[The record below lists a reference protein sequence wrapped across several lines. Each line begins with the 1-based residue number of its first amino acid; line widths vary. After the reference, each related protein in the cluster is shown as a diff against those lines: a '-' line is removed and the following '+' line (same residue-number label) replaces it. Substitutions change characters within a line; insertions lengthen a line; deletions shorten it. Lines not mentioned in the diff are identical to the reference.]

1 MSKTDRMKAVAIEN
15 KWFAMV
21 LSQMYTSQKNSQNL
35 RFKLKSETTD
45 EMLPPFNG
53 NALAAN
59 YNIYSNFNPLLNF
72 DYYFKME
79 SDDFYTFNNRFF
91 RSNVSSYEASVME
104 KLQIVC
110 LKENGDAIMLGFGLL
125 DDENLFKM
133 TFDSLTEHKFLL
145 YNIR

>member
-1 MSKTDRMKAVAIEN
+1 LSKTDRMKAVAIEN

-21 LSQMYTSQKNSQNL
+21 LSQMYTSQKNSQNVQ
-35 RFKLKSETTD
+35 FKLKSEETD

-53 NALAAN
+53 NALTAN
-59 YNIYSNFNPLLNF
+59 YSIYSNFNTMLNI
-72 DYYFKME
+72 DYYFKMQ
-79 SDDFYTFNNRFF
+79 SDDYYTFNNRFF
-91 RSNVSSYEASVME
+91 QSNVSSYETSVME

>member
-21 LSQMYTSQKNSQNL
+21 LSQMYTSQKNSKNVQ
-35 RFKLKSETTD
+35 FKLKSEETD

-53 NALAAN
+53 NALTAN
-59 YNIYSNFNPLLNF
+59 YSIYSNFNTMLNI
-72 DYYFKME
+72 DYYFKMQ
-79 SDDFYTFNNRFF
+79 SDDYYTFNNRFF
-91 RSNVSSYEASVME
+91 QSNVSSYETSVME